1 MLQGLAVVQQSSAT
15 WTRAQ
20 LMRAIGSALPGGG
33 ADPAAAVELLERLT
47 DRALASEFEPVIS
60 MEAPQ
65 WPAVPE
71 YLRRGIDGRSVYT
84 RPGTQR
90 YATQVQLSLEE
101 RLTDA
106 ARAETAPHLT
116 RSQAV
121 AELGIDA
128 DGSRRSGASAE
139 RRNH

>member
-1 MLQGLAVVQQSSAT
+1 
-15 WTRAQ
+15 
-20 LMRAIGSALPGGG
+20 
-33 ADPAAAVELLERLT
+33 
-47 DRALASEFEPVIS
+47 

-106 ARAETAPHLT
+106 ARAESAPHLT

-121 AELGIDA
+121 RELGIDA
-128 DGSRRSGASAE
+128 DALDEAAHART
-139 RRNH
+139 RRNY